1 MGTKWVLTTVGGKV
15 AGAATDFRITAE
27 IAGQIARL
35 PADAIS
41 DMHCTKVSTSDLL
54 EISSSIRW
62 EDLLLFG
69 SKFQKSVWKRLFFL
83 THPDAGKAAEMA
95 DDNANAIGNSDT
107 IQPPSRLMSYSEFA
121 ESCGSR
127 AGVRAVAH
135 AVALNPIAVIIPCHL
150 IVPKETMD
158 RIREIE
164 SQAASSLFG
173 SDGLRLTSNINFGE
187 YRYGRDLKRSLIL
200 GTNSSDNM

>member
-1 MGTKWVLTTVGGKV
+1 M
-15 AGAATDFRITAE
+15 
-27 IAGQIARL
+27 
-35 PADAIS
+35 
-41 DMHCTKVSTSDLL
+41 
-54 EISSSIRW
+54 
-62 EDLLLFG
+62 
-69 SKFQKSVWKRLFFL
+69 
-83 THPDAGKAAEMA
+83 
-95 DDNANAIGNSDT
+95 
-107 IQPPSRLMSYSEFA
+107 
-121 ESCGSR
+121 
-127 AGVRAVAH
+127 AH